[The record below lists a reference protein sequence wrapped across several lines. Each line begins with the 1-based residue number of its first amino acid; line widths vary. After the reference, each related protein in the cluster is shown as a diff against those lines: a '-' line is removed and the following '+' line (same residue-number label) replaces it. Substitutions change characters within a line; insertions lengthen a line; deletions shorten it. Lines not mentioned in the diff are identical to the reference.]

1 MRKIKHR
8 SIRVNYKTLMA
19 DVFDGRIYLKF
30 QGWAYARLQMIEVL
44 NDFLDA
50 GISIGRLLRRL
61 PATGPPSKVW
71 ITGSLCRWQHIG
83 LRDLIIMP

>member
-1 MRKIKHR
+1 
-8 SIRVNYKTLMA
+8 
-19 DVFDGRIYLKF
+19 
-30 QGWAYARLQMIEVL
+30 MIEVL

-71 ITGSLCRWQHIG
+71 ITGSLRRWQRIG
-83 LRDLIIMP
+83 VLDLIIMP

>member
-1 MRKIKHR
+1 
-8 SIRVNYKTLMA
+8 
-19 DVFDGRIYLKF
+19 
-30 QGWAYARLQMIEVL
+30 MIEVL